1 MKHQLII
8 RASSIGAIMT
18 NPKSKSEVISESA
31 KKELEALVLYEK
43 YGIERE
49 FSSMQTSKGI
59 ELEPVAIE
67 VCKNVLGWF
76 DVPETKTR
84 FINDYITGEPDVLT
98 PTVLADVKCSF
109 SADTFPWFEK
119 ELKNKNYFY
128 QMQGYCWGTGMPEAE
143 LVYVLLTTPERMV
156 LDLINKEAWKM
167 LPDPKFERYSQD
179 EIYDIAERVV
189 RSKHNF
195 EQIPI
200 EKRVKKYIVKKDE
213 KVIDEIKERIEY
225 LTPIYNEMFK
235 QI

>member
-1 MKHQLII
+1 
-8 RASSIGAIMT
+8 
-18 NPKSKSEVISESA
+18 
-31 KKELEALVLYEK
+31 
-43 YGIERE
+43 
-49 FSSMQTSKGI
+49 
-59 ELEPVAIE
+59 
-67 VCKNVLGWF
+67 
-76 DVPETKTR
+76 
-84 FINDYITGEPDVLT
+84 LT

-179 EIYDIAERVV
+179 EIYDIAERVI